1 MSLNKICSKAT
12 TQITQSLSRPLA
24 SAQKGLTDAITGSK
38 LQNELDNLC
47 LYNKSIVNNKGLGI
61 ADNAKRAITKKIEQ
75 LKSSATEIKTKN
87 FTLTNGAE
95 TKFHIFDG
103 TQIGTNI
110 GHYGLDVTDG
120 KLYYIKYGSICPDK
134 TLSHIPSQAENEV
147 LASKLYELAGVD
159 CAKMQLALDD
169 STKKIVLS
177 EYIPDLSPISEC
189 NKGVIDGLGADI
201 WLGNWDAIC
210 SNNIQMTKDKCYR
223 IDFGGALEY
232 KSLGELKNKLN
243 DNFDIE
249 CNFGE
254 IVQEL
259 SSMFDPNINRIK
271 PIKNLSTNL
280 TKEDLITSLKR
291 ITTLDDEK
299 IRETVLQNLED
310 KKSAQELADILI
322 KRKTYLRQALD
333 LIEQTPKEK
342 DQSMFEYLQGIQKK
356 VNSCHYGYTEKLESS
371 KPIQFTQEE
380 LNGIAHDEEMQ
391 ELYDYYISHYGTLP
405 LEEIK
410 SKSVFDMFDTDKLE
424 FQSKSY
430 FEEKLLEYTRPTLK
444 QVCQRYQGFDEYEY
458 LNEHLRSGELEY
470 SEKIL
475 ADGLNRLFDKKS
487 VGIEQINIKDGIL
500 YRGVGADCSW
510 LINGKNTNIKDL
522 KIGDVF
528 TEAGFISISKDQKVA
543 QGYAAY
549 GYMFKILPS
558 ETTKV
563 LDVNSIIQTGF
574 SREEEILLRN
584 NTTFK
589 VVDIKDNVIT
599 LKILN

>member
-134 TLSHIPSQAENEV
+134 TLSQIPSQAENEV

-380 LNGIAHDEEMQ
+380 LNGIAHDKEMQ
-391 ELYDYYISHYGTLP
+391 ELYDYYISHYETLP

-563 LDVNSIIQTGF
+563 LDVNSIVQTGF

>member
-1 MSLNKICSKAT
+1 MPLNKIYSKAT
-12 TQITQSLSRPLA
+12 TQITQSLSKPLA
-24 SAQKGLTDAITGSK
+24 SAQKGLTDAIIGSK

-47 LYNKSIVNNKGLGI
+47 SYNKSIVNNKSLGI
-61 ADNAKRAITKKIEQ
+61 VDSTKQAIAKKIEQ

-87 FTLTNGAE
+87 FTLINGAE
-95 TKFHIFDG
+95 INFHIFDG
-103 TQIGTNI
+103 TQVGTNI
-110 GHYGLDVTDG
+110 GHYGLDVADG
-120 KLYYIKYGSICPDK
+120 KLYYIKYGSMCPDK
-134 TLSHIPSQAENEV
+134 ALSHIPSQAENEV

-159 CAKMQLALDD
+159 CAKMQLAFDD
-169 STKKIVLS
+169 NAKKVVLS

-210 SNNIQMTKDKCYR
+210 SNNIQMAKDKCYR

-232 KSLGELKNKLN
+232 RSLGELKNKIN

-259 SSMFDPNINRIK
+259 SSMFDPNINRISA
-271 PIKNLSTNL
+271 IKNLSTNL
-280 TKEDLITSLKR
+280 TREDLIASLRK
-291 ITTLDDEK
+291 IITLDDEK

-322 KRKTYLRQALD
+322 KRKTYLHQALD

-342 DQSMFEYLQGIQKK
+342 NQTMFEYLQGIQKK
-356 VNSCHYGYTEKLESS
+356 VNSCHYGYAEKLESS

-380 LNGIAHDEEMQ
+380 LNGIAQDEEMQ
-391 ELYDYYISHYGTLP
+391 ELYDYYISHYETLP
-405 LEEIK
+405 LEEVK
-410 SKSVFDMFDTDKLE
+410 SEDVFDMFDTDRLE
-424 FQSKSY
+424 VQSKSY

-444 QVCQRYQGFDEYEY
+444 QVCQRYQGFDEYKY

-470 SEKIL
+470 SEKVL
-475 ADGLNRLFDKKS
+475 TDGLNKLFDKKG
-487 VGIEQINIKDGIL
+487 VGIKQLDIKDGIL
-500 YRGVGADCSW
+500 YRGVDADCSW
-510 LINGKNTNIKDL
+510 LINGKNTNIQNL
-522 KIGDVF
+522 KIGDIF
-528 TEAGFISISKDQKVA
+528 TEAGFVSTSKNQKIA
-543 QGYAAY
+543 QGYAAH
-549 GYMFKILPS
+549 GYMFKIIPS
-558 ETTKV
+558 DTTKV
-563 LDVNSIIQTGF
+563 LDVTSITQT
-574 SREEEILLRN
+574 STLREEEILLRN

-599 LKILN
+599 LKALN

>member
-391 ELYDYYISHYGTLP
+391 ELYDYYISHYETLP

-563 LDVNSIIQTGF
+563 LDVNSIVQTGF

>member
-1 MSLNKICSKAT
+1 MSLNKICSKAA
-12 TQITQSLSRPLA
+12 TQITQSLSKPLA
-24 SAQKGLTDAITGSK
+24 GAQKGLTDAITSSK

-47 LYNKSIVNNKGLGI
+47 LYNKTIVNNKSLSIVEGV
-61 ADNAKRAITKKIEQ
+61 KQAITKKIEQ
-75 LKSSATEIKTKN
+75 LRSSATGIKIKN

-95 TKFHIFDG
+95 TKFQIFDG
-103 TQIGTNI
+103 TQVGTNI
-110 GHYGLDVTDG
+110 GHYGFDITNE
-120 KLYYIKYGSICPDK
+120 KLYYIKYGSICPDR
-134 TLSHIPSQAENEV
+134 TLSHIPSQVENEV
-147 LASKLYELAGVD
+147 LASKLYGLAGVD

-169 STKKIVLS
+169 SGKKVVLS
-177 EYIPDLSPISEC
+177 EYIPDLSPVSEC

-210 SNNIQMTKDKCYR
+210 SNNIQMAKDKCYR

-232 KSLGELKNKLN
+232 RSLGELKNELN

-249 CNFGE
+249 YNFGE

-259 SSMFDPNINRIK
+259 SSMFDPNINRVK

-280 TKEDLITSLKR
+280 TREDLIASLGR
-291 ITTLDDEK
+291 ITILDDEK

-356 VNSCHYGYTEKLESS
+356 VNSCHYGCAEKFESS
-371 KPIQFTQEE
+371 RPIQFTQEE
-380 LNGIAHDEEMQ
+380 LNGIAQDKEMQ
-391 ELYDYYISHYGTLP
+391 ELYDYYISHYQTLP
-405 LEEIK
+405 LEEIE
-410 SKSVFDMFDTDKLE
+410 SKDVFNLFDTDRLE
-424 FQSKSY
+424 FRSKGY
-430 FEEKLLEYTRPTLK
+430 FEDKLLEYTRPTLK
-444 QVCQRYQGFDEYEY
+444 QVCKRYQGFDEYRY
-458 LNEHLRSGELEY
+458 FNEHLRSGELEY
-470 SEKIL
+470 SEKVL
-475 ADGLNRLFDKKS
+475 SDGLNRLFDKKG
-487 VGIEQINIKDGIL
+487 VGIKQIDVKDGIL
-500 YRGVGADCSW
+500 YRGVDDDCNW
-510 LINGKNTNIKDL
+510 LINGKNINIKDL

-528 TEAGFISISKDQKVA
+528 TEAGFISTSRDQKVA

-558 ETTKV
+558 DTTKV
-563 LDVNSIIQTGF
+563 LDVNSIIQTSL

-584 NTTFK
+584 NTSFK
-589 VVDIKDNVIT
+589 VVDIKDNIIT
-599 LKILN
+599 LKVLD

>member
-1 MSLNKICSKAT
+1 
-12 TQITQSLSRPLA
+12 
-24 SAQKGLTDAITGSK
+24 
-38 LQNELDNLC
+38 
-47 LYNKSIVNNKGLGI
+47 
-61 ADNAKRAITKKIEQ
+61 
-75 LKSSATEIKTKN
+75 
-87 FTLTNGAE
+87 
-95 TKFHIFDG
+95 
-103 TQIGTNI
+103 
-110 GHYGLDVTDG
+110 
-120 KLYYIKYGSICPDK
+120 
-134 TLSHIPSQAENEV
+134 
-147 LASKLYELAGVD
+147 
-159 CAKMQLALDD
+159 MQLALDD

-380 LNGIAHDEEMQ
+380 LNGIAHDKEMQ
-391 ELYDYYISHYGTLP
+391 ELYDYYISHYETLP

-563 LDVNSIIQTGF
+563 LDVNSIVQTGF